1 MTLQQMQYAVA
12 VAHHGSMNRAARAL
26 YASQSGLSVSILK
39 LEEELGFA
47 IFNRTNR
54 GVTTTRQGEEFLLH
68 ARQLVNQY
76 QLTHERFV
84 EKREARKHFSVSTQH
99 YTFAVN
105 AFMAVA
111 RMFSI
116 DEYAFGIYES
126 KTAEVIEHVRDY
138 RSEVGVLYLDDFN
151 ETFLNKI
158 LNDNDL
164 DFVPLFETDT
174 YAYMARTNPLADQE
188 LLTLEDLAPY
198 PCLAFDQGS
207 NQALYMAEE
216 VYSTYDYRQLIRA
229 SDRATML
236 NLMVGLNGYTL
247 CSGIVS
253 QDLMDDT
260 YCVIPLDSDKV
271 MTIGYIKRKDSE
283 LTELGKLYV
292 EELLKSKSDVLH
304 R

>member
-26 YASQSGLSVSILK
+26 YASQSGLSVSIQK

-174 YAYMARTNPLADQE
+174 YAYMARTNPLADRE